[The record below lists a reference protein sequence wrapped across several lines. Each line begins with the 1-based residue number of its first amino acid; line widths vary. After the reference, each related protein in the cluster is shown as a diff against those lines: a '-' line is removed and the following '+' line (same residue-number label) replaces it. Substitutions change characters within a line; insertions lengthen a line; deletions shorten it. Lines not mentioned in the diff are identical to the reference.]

1 MTVDLTAAR
10 RVYDHLPVH
19 LGAAVYHTSI
29 YQGAAEFPVYMVDC
43 PPLFDRK
50 EPIRA
55 RADRLNRDPDLAV
68 ELVTAT
74 FS

>member
-1 MTVDLTAAR
+1 MAAPR
-10 RVYDHLPVH
+10 
-19 LGAAVYHTSI
+19 GAAISTLSLV
-29 YQGAAEFPVYMVDC
+29 
-43 PPLFDRK
+43 PLFDRK

-68 ELVTAT
+68 ELFTAT